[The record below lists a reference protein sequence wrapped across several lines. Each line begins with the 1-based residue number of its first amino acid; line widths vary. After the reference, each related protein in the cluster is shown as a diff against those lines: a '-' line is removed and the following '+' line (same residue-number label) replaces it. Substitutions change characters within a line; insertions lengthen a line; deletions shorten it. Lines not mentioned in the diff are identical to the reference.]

1 MDPEPRLESGLEER
15 VVAAVRDGAD
25 ELLGIVADL
34 VAFDTTARLPG
45 EPARDEER
53 LQEYL
58 SDRLWDI
65 GGEPDL
71 WEPEPTAKDHPI
83 LPRGLDFRGR
93 PQLAVLLPGR
103 GGGRSL
109 LLNGH
114 IDAVSCEPRDQWS
127 SDPFRA
133 ELRDGRLYGRGTCD
147 MKGGIA
153 DQLFALMVLHRLGV
167 RLAGDVVFCT
177 NTDEESSG
185 AGSYACVE
193 RGVRADAGLCG
204 EPTGFNAWVACR
216 GAVNATVTV
225 QGRAGHA
232 EMPPADWREGGAVN
246 AIDKMMLVLQ
256 GINTLRADWAHR
268 RQFAHPYLSP
278 GDIVPTMVRGGEWV
292 VTYPSSCELTLDV
305 QYLPGQV
312 DEEGTGRAVF
322 REVERYVNA
331 AAASDPWL
339 AAHPPA
345 WEWPCDII
353 PAELPADH
361 PVVIE
366 ALRAGASVG
375 RPGVVAGMDSWHDPA
390 VFIRR
395 GATPTISFGPGG
407 LEAAHTIDESV
418 AAADLVDHAAAVA
431 LFALRWCGVAQ
442 A

>member
-1 MDPEPRLESGLEER
+1 MESEPRLASALEER
-15 VVAAVRDGAD
+15 VVQTVRDSVE
-25 ELLGIVADL
+25 ELVAIAADL
-34 VAFDTTARLPG
+34 IACDTTARLPG
-45 EPARDEER
+45 EPARDEAR

-71 WEPEPTAKDHPI
+71 WEPEATAKDHPI

-93 PQLAVLLPGR
+93 PQLAVHLPGR

-114 IDAVSCEPRDQWS
+114 IDAVSAEPLEQWT

-133 ELRDGRLYGRGTCD
+133 EVRDGHLYGRGSCD

-153 DQLFALMVLHRLGV
+153 DQLFALIVLHRLGV

-193 RGVRADAGLCG
+193 HGVKADAGLCG
-204 EPTGFNAWVACR
+204 EPTGFNAWIACR

-225 QGRAGHA
+225 EGRAGHA
-232 EMPPADWREGGAVN
+232 EMVHPGWREGGAVN
-246 AIDKMMLVLQ
+246 AIDKAMLVMQ
-256 GINTLRADWAHR
+256 GIRTLRDDWR
-268 RQFAHPYLSP
+268 SRGDRKHPYLSP
-278 GDIVPTMVRGGEWV
+278 GDIVPTMIRGGEWM
-292 VTYPSSCELTLDV
+292 VTYPSSCEVTLDV
-305 QYLPGQV
+305 QYLPAQV

-322 REVERYVNA
+322 REVERHVNA
-331 AAASDPWL
+331 AAAADPWL
-339 AAHPPA
+339 AAHPPS
-345 WEWPCDII
+345 WEWPCDIV

-361 PVVIE
+361 PVVLE
-366 ALRAGASVG
+366 ALRAGAHVG
-375 RPGVVAGMDSWHDPA
+375 HAGIAEGMNSWHDPA

-395 GATPTISFGPGG
+395 GGVPTISFGPGG
-407 LEAAHTIDESV
+407 IEAAHTIDESV
-418 AAADLVDHAAAVA
+418 PVADLVDHSAAVA
-431 LFALRWCGVAQ
+431 LIAMRWCGVVGA
-442 A
+442 